1 MSVAQNAGW
10 GADRPR
16 RHRVHHPGRPES
28 LRAPPCEPPPRSPP
42 SRLSPIRIGDQRLGG
57 LRVGYSLA
65 SVKVDE
71 NLIGATLGERLA
83 EVGRKHLLWIGIM
96 LSVIAAMIA
105 ILALYLQHALV
116 KPIRR
121 LATAARQIESGD
133 FQARVPQTGRN
144 DEIGDLVRAFT
155 HMRDSIARHDRDVR
169 RMAYTDS
176 LTGLGNRLA
185 FRETLDERL
194 FTSSGASRQLALLFA
209 DIDDFKRVNDT
220 IGHDAG
226 DEVLMQFSGRMR
238 EVIEQRS
245 GEDAVLARLGGD

>member
-1 MSVAQNAGW
+1 RNQLRLPDVAYAIVYD
-10 GADRPR
+10 AD
-16 RHRVHHPGRPES
+16 GRIIHDGSSDIATYGQPMIDPLAYEVLLANDLHVQS
-28 LRAPPCEPPPRSPP
+28 DADLIDIST
-42 SRLSPIRIGDQRLGG
+42 PIRIGDQRLGG

-144 DEIGDLVRAFT
+144 DEIGDL
-155 HMRDSIARHDRDVR
+155 
-169 RMAYTDS
+169 
-176 LTGLGNRLA
+176 
-185 FRETLDERL
+185 
-194 FTSSGASRQLALLFA
+194 
-209 DIDDFKRVNDT
+209 
-220 IGHDAG
+220 
-226 DEVLMQFSGRMR
+226 
-238 EVIEQRS
+238 
-245 GEDAVLARLGGD
+245 